1 MGPPL
6 VAPRRHGVSRRA
18 PPARLGRRSPVMTG
32 VARRLH
38 AWASMTLVRAV
49 LLDIDGT
56 LVDSNDAHAQSWV
69 DALAQFGHPVSFDR
83 VRWLIG
89 MGGDKLLAQIGIDK
103 ESPLGQRI
111 DERKS
116 ELFAR
121 DHLPRLAGFPR
132 ARDLLQRLIDAG
144 LTLVVA
150 TSAKKD
156 EVDALLERCN
166 AGDLVPTRA
175 SSDDAE
181 SSKPAPD
188 IVQAALA
195 RAQVPASAAI
205 MLGDTPYDVQAARRA
220 GVHCI
225 GLRSGGWSADELDG
239 ALAIYDDV
247 ADLLARFDQS
257 PFVSEAVLPALEPS
271 DAATEEA
278 RLA

>member
-1 MGPPL
+1 
-6 VAPRRHGVSRRA
+6 
-18 PPARLGRRSPVMTG
+18 
-32 VARRLH
+32 
-38 AWASMTLVRAV
+38 MTLVRAV

-69 DALAQFGHPVSFDR
+69 DALAQLGHPVSFER
-83 VRWLIG
+83 VRCLIG
-89 MGGDKLLAQIGIDK
+89 MGGDKLLAKLGVDK

-111 DERKS
+111 DERRG
-116 ELFAR
+116 ELFTR
-121 DHLPRLAGFPR
+121 DHLPHLAGFPR
-132 ARDLLQRLIDAG
+132 ARELLLRLIDAG
-144 LTLVVA
+144 LTLVIA
-150 TSAKKD
+150 TSAKKA

-166 AGDLVPTRA
+166 ARDLVPTRA

-195 RAQVPASAAI
+195 RAQVPPSAAL

-220 GVHCI
+220 GVHCV
-225 GLRSGGWSADELDG
+225 GVRSGGWGDADLDG

-247 ADLLARFDQS
+247 ADLLARFESS
-257 PFVSEAVLPALEPS
+257 PFVSQAALPALEPS

>member
-1 MGPPL
+1 
-6 VAPRRHGVSRRA
+6 
-18 PPARLGRRSPVMTG
+18 
-32 VARRLH
+32 
-38 AWASMTLVRAV
+38 MTLVRAV

-69 DALAQFGHPVSFDR
+69 DALTQFGHPVSFER

-89 MGGDKLLAQIGIDK
+89 MGGDKLLSELGIDK

-111 DERKS
+111 DARKS

-121 DHLPRLAGFPR
+121 DHLPHLAAFPR
-132 ARDLLQRLIDAG
+132 ARELLLRLIDAG
-144 LTLVVA
+144 LELVVA

-156 EVDALLERCN
+156 EVDALLERCG
-166 AGDLVPTRA
+166 ARDLVPTRA

-188 IVQAALA
+188 IVHAALA
-195 RAQVPASAAI
+195 RAQVPPGAAL

-225 GLRSGGWSADELDG
+225 AVRSGGWGDGELDG
-239 ALAIYDDV
+239 ALAVYDDV
-247 ADLLARFDQS
+247 ADLLAHFDQS
-257 PFVSEAVLPALEPS
+257 PFVSGASLPALDPA
-271 DAATEEA
+271 DAASEEA